1 VNDAP
6 VKTFRQRPG
15 SSGRNRANYLAASF
29 GRELRIARM
38 NAGLTQASLAR
49 LAGVSQQLASWA
61 ELGNGDIS
69 LDARC
74 RLAAACGHELGWR
87 LYPVATVR
95 LRDSGQMALAQ
106 VIVGAAHPSWRPS
119 LEVPVAPGDPRAAD
133 LLLAGPTEIIHVE
146 IERALVDFQAQLR
159 SAQLKRELFA
169 AQDERPIRL
178 VIAVPDAAASRERL
192 APFSQLI
199 NQTMPA
205 ASRTIWRAIR
215 GGEALQRDGILFVR
229 AARRELPTSR
239 LPLTNRLPH
248 AARRS

>member
-1 VNDAP
+1 
-6 VKTFRQRPG
+6 
-15 SSGRNRANYLAASF
+15 
-29 GRELRIARM
+29 M
-38 NAGLTQASLAR
+38 NAGLAQAEMAR
-49 LAGVSQQLASWA
+49 LAGVSQQQASKA
-61 ELGNGDIS
+61 ERGRLDVS

-106 VIVGAAHPSWRPS
+106 AIVGSAHPSWRS
-119 LEVPVAPGDPRAAD
+119 GLEVPVASGDPRAAD
-133 LLLAGPTEIIHVE
+133 LVLTGPTEVIHVE

-159 SAQLKRELFA
+159 SAQLKRELLA
-169 AQDERPIRL
+169 VREERPIRL
-178 VIAVPDAAASRERL
+178 VIAVPDAATSRERL

-229 AARRELPTSR
+229 PARREQPTKR
-239 LPLTNRLPH
+239 LPPAPRTP
-248 AARRS
+248 